1 MFAARPS
8 PDIMPA
14 APIAPPSPE
23 FSAVPDSPV
32 SAASTSAAATGTPV
46 SGAAAMD
53 AAGNTPPK
61 VPVNR
66 ETLRQ
71 ALRLFTY
78 LLPYRGKFIAA
89 MGALFL
95 STCLGLMFPYL
106 IGSLIDTAWHATGGS
121 LGPGASSNP
130 LGSLLGGSAPA
141 KLAGLSLN
149 QICAILIGQ
158 LVVQSFFTYFQV
170 IWFNEVG
177 ERALLSIRRDTYSR
191 IIALPMSFFAQRRVG
206 ELSSRISADL
216 TQIEDTLTGATPQ
229 FLRQITLLLGSM
241 VIICVTNGRLTLVML
256 ACFPPIILVAIIF
269 GRRMRGIS
277 RQAQDRLAESNTV
290 VDETLQGI
298 ANVKAFVNEPYE
310 IKRYTAHLDNFLTA
324 ILRGV
329 RYRAGFVSF
338 IIFAMFGAIVVVMWY
353 GCRLL
358 QAGQLSAGDLTRFTI
373 YTSFVAGAMGSFAD
387 LYSQIQKTV
396 GATSRVRELLLEEP
410 EAVVPAVATPLD
422 SENSLAV
429 LSSVNSAA
437 APTAL
442 GRLRGDVVFDH
453 VNFSY
458 PSRRDTT
465 VLRDLSLSARAG
477 ERIALVGPSGAGKS
491 TLVSLLLRFYEPD
504 SGSISLDGK
513 PAADYP
519 LRELRS
525 QMAIVPQEVLLFGG
539 SIAENIAYG
548 RPGASHEDIVAAA
561 RQANAHHFIEK
572 FPDGYETLVG
582 ERGVKLSGGQR
593 QRVAIA
599 RAILKDPA
607 ILILDEATSSL
618 DSESER
624 LVQDALEVLMR
635 GRTSFIIAHRLATVR
650 EADQI
655 VVIRDGTVVESG
667 THADLLANKEGLYR
681 RLSEFQFDLDQGK
694 DA

>member
-1 MFAARPS
+1 MSAA
-8 PDIMPA
+8 PA
-14 APIAPPSPE
+14 APPPSEAPL
-23 FSAVPDSPV
+23 SGGRLP
-32 SAASTSAAATGTPV
+32 AASTTQP
-46 SGAAAMD
+46 D
-53 AAGNTPPK
+53 AAGPVADPSGKPPK

-71 ALRLFTY
+71 AARLFAY
-78 LLPYRGKFIAA
+78 LLPYRGRFIAA
-89 MGALFL
+89 MLALFI
-95 STCLGLMFPYL
+95 STCLGLLFPYL
-106 IGSLIDTAWHATGGS
+106 IGSLIDTAWHTTGHATA
-121 LGPGASSNP
+121 GAPAGANP
-130 LGSLLGGSAPA
+130 LGGLFGGMAP
-141 KLAGLSLN
+141 KTLTGLTLN
-149 QICAILIGQ
+149 QIFAILVVQ
-158 LVVQSFFTYFQV
+158 LLVQSFFTYFQV
-170 IWFNEVG
+170 IWFNEAG
-177 ERALLSIRRDTYSR
+177 ERALLNIRRDTYSR

-216 TQIEDTLTGATPQ
+216 TQIEETLTGATPQ
-229 FLRQITLLLGSM
+229 FLRQTTLLVGSL
-241 VIICVTNGRLTLVML
+241 VFICVMSGRLTLVML

-269 GRRMRGIS
+269 GKKMRKVS
-277 RQAQDRLAESNTV
+277 RQAQDQLAESNTV

-310 IKRYTAHLDNFLTA
+310 INRYTTHLNGFLTA

-329 RYRAGFVSF
+329 RYRAAFVSF

-353 GCRLL
+353 GCMLVQQGR
-358 QAGQLSAGDLTRFTI
+358 LSAGDLTRFTI

-396 GATSRVRELLLEEP
+396 GATARVRELLLEEP
-410 EAVVPAVATPLD
+410 EPVVARVETPLD
-422 SENSLAV
+422 DKSGS
-429 LSSVNSAA
+429 SAA
-437 APTAL
+437 TGLVNKGATA
-442 GRLRGDVVFDH
+442 GPAVPRLRGEVEFDE

-458 PSRRDTT
+458 PSRLDTP

-504 SGSISLDGK
+504 SGVIRLDGQ

-519 LRELRS
+519 LRELRG

-539 SIAENIAYG
+539 SIAENISYG
-548 RPGASHEDIVAAA
+548 RPGASREEVIEAA
-561 RQANAHHFIEK
+561 RKANAHDFIAR
-572 FPDGYETLVG
+572 FPQGYETLVG

-624 LVQDALEVLMR
+624 LVQEALEVLMQ

-655 VVIRDGTVVESG
+655 IVIREGTVAERG
-667 THADLLANKEGLYR
+667 THTQLLENKDGLYR
-681 RLSEFQFDLDQGK
+681 RLSEFQFDREAKNPGG
-694 DA
+694 A

>member
-1 MFAARPS
+1 MSAA
-8 PDIMPA
+8 PA
-14 APIAPPSPE
+14 APPPAEAPLSGGRLP
-23 FSAVPDSPV
+23 
-32 SAASTSAAATGTPV
+32 AASTTQPDDAGPV
-46 SGAAAMD
+46 AHPSGK
-53 AAGNTPPK
+53 PPK

-71 ALRLFTY
+71 AARLFAY
-78 LLPYRGKFIAA
+78 LLPYRGRFIAA
-89 MGALFL
+89 MLALFI
-95 STCLGLMFPYL
+95 STCLGLLFPYL
-106 IGSLIDTAWHATGGS
+106 IGSLIDTAWHTTGHATA
-121 LGPGASSNP
+121 GAPAGANP
-130 LGSLLGGSAPA
+130 LGGLFGGMAPGT
-141 KLAGLSLN
+141 LTGLTLN
-149 QICAILIGQ
+149 QIFAILVVQ
-158 LVVQSFFTYFQV
+158 LLVQSFFTYFQV
-170 IWFNEVG
+170 IWFNEAG
-177 ERALLSIRRDTYSR
+177 ERALLNIRRDTYSR

-216 TQIEDTLTGATPQ
+216 TQIEETLTGATPQ
-229 FLRQITLLLGSM
+229 FLRQTTLLVGSL
-241 VIICVTNGRLTLVML
+241 VFICVMSGRLTLVML

-269 GRRMRGIS
+269 GKKMRKVS
-277 RQAQDRLAESNTV
+277 RQAQDQLAESNTV

-310 IKRYTAHLDNFLTA
+310 INRYTTHLNGFLTA

-329 RYRAGFVSF
+329 RYRAAFVSF

-353 GCRLL
+353 GCMLVQQGR
-358 QAGQLSAGDLTRFTI
+358 LSAGDLTRFTI

-396 GATSRVRELLLEEP
+396 GATARVRELLLEEP
-410 EAVVPAVATPLD
+410 EPVVTRVETPLD
-422 SENSLAV
+422 DKPGSSAV
-429 LSSVNSAA
+429 TGLVNKGV
-437 APTAL
+437 TA
-442 GRLRGDVVFDH
+442 GPAVPRLRGEVEFDE

-458 PSRRDTT
+458 PSRLDTP

-504 SGSISLDGK
+504 SGVIRLDGQ

-519 LRELRS
+519 LRELRG

-539 SIAENIAYG
+539 SIAENISYG
-548 RPGASHEDIVAAA
+548 RPGASREEIIEAA
-561 RQANAHHFIEK
+561 RKANAHDFIAR
-572 FPDGYETLVG
+572 FPQGYETLVG

-624 LVQDALEVLMR
+624 LVQEALEVLMQ

-655 VVIRDGTVVESG
+655 IVIREGTVAERG
-667 THADLLANKEGLYR
+667 THAQLLENKDGLYR
-681 RLSEFQFDLDQGK
+681 RLSEFQFDREARNSGG
-694 DA
+694 A